1 MRDTPQLDRRNVL
14 KGLGSAAALAGVGG
28 AGFLAATGGAAA
40 AVELNASISDTSY
53 SGDQG
58 DVDYVAVEI
67 DKTINWDGFDVPLRY
82 IGFRHEITLDDG
94 GSTPWHVLYDQRSG
108 RLTDWSSEGNGGDGW
123 GGPGEYI
130 ESHGGDKGDYL
141 KGTAKA
147 DVAWAIISDGSHSAE
162 YDSVQTPVDWTATLS
177 EGDDGATTTH
187 TVRWKTTLT
196 FYTEDSN
203 GDPVQITGDD
213 GVSEVTGETSFA
225 VTVTNEGGELTG
237 SEESGNST
245 AG

>member
-1 MRDTPQLDRRNVL
+1 MSDHQLDRRTAL
-14 KGLGSAAALAGVGG
+14 KGLGTLAAVGAGAGGLAAL
-28 AGFLAATGGAAA
+28 TGGAAA
-40 AVELNASISDTSY
+40 AIQLDASISDTSY

-58 DVDYVAVEI
+58 DVDYVAVDI
-67 DKTINWDGFDVPLRY
+67 DKTINWDGFDEPLRY

-94 GSTPWHVLYDQRSG
+94 GSTPWHVLYDQRSD
-108 RLTDWSSEGNGGDGW
+108 RLTDWSSQGSGGDGW

-130 ESHGGDKGDYL
+130 DSHGGDKADYL

-147 DVAWAIISDGSHSAE
+147 DVSWAIISDGSHPSG

-177 EGDDGATTTH
+177 EGGDGVTTTH

-203 GDPVQITGDD
+203 GDPVQIDPND
-213 GVSEVTGETSFA
+213 GVAEVVGQTTFD
-225 VTVTNEGGELTG
+225 VTVTNEAGETDG
-237 SEESGNST
+237 SGESGSST
-245 AG
+245 VA